1 MMSTSASFTAS
12 IGYKANLMVDGQVGY
27 HFIAFLK
34 DGMSMKIIAVVTAIV
49 IIPAGLALVSSR
61 TYLTK
66 KGKITNMKNN
76 PVDVVPASD
85 IFSSDYMI
93 GNVGTPFVMGLAVGY
108 FAKKMLLLTLFLCG
122 AAIVLLFV
130 GEYYGISEI
139 SDINLQQA
147 ANTATDVAKQS
158 GDFLVKR
165 LSGIT
170 SKGVSAAGGFFVG
183 LKLG

>member
-1 MMSTSASFTAS
+1 
-12 IGYKANLMVDGQVGY
+12 
-27 HFIAFLK
+27 
-34 DGMSMKIIAVVTAIV
+34 
-49 IIPAGLALVSSR
+49 
-61 TYLTK
+61 
-66 KGKITNMKNN
+66 MKNN
-76 PVDVVPASD
+76 PKDAAPAPD
-85 IFSSDYMI
+85 IFSPDFMI

-108 FAKKMLLLTLFLCG
+108 FAKKMLRAVLFLGG

-130 GEYYGISEI
+130 GEYYGVTEI

-147 ANTATDVAKQS
+147 ANTATGAAKQS

-183 LKLG
+183 FKLG